1 MSCIGI
7 ILLVASAIFVAVNI
21 FMVWASADVGSNIY
35 VRAHCKGM
43 NRDRCVALTFDDGPN
58 AENTAKVLDVLKR
71 HNIHATFFLI
81 GKNVDENPALAA
93 RMAEEGHIVANHT
106 YSHLSTFPLG
116 SRAKVEHEITQCNE
130 AIYRATGL
138 RTRLFRPPFGVT
150 TPNIGKVARDLNV
163 DVIGWSIRSYDTNSK
178 PTRESVV
185 EGIVRKLHPGA
196 IILLHDRCDG
206 AEELL
211 EMLITECTQR
221 GYRFVALDEILN
233 IRAYED

>member
-1 MSCIGI
+1 M
-7 ILLVASAIFVAVNI
+7 AIFVVVNI

-35 VRAHCKGM
+35 VKAHCKGT

-71 HNIHATFFLI
+71 HNIRATFFLI
-81 GKNVDENPALAA
+81 GKNVDEHPALAA

-106 YSHLSTFPLG
+106 YSHDAMFPMG
-116 SRAKVEHEITQCNE
+116 NKQKIEHDIVACSE
-130 AIYRATGL
+130 AIYNATGC

-150 TPNIGKVARDLNV
+150 TPGIGKAVKALNMST
-163 DVIGWSIRSYDTNSK
+163 IGWSIRSYDTMQR

-185 EGIVRKLHPGA
+185 KGIIKKLRPGA

-211 EMLITECTQR
+211 EMLIRECTQR
-221 GYRFVALDEILN
+221 GYRFVALDEMLN
-233 IRAYED
+233 IRSYES